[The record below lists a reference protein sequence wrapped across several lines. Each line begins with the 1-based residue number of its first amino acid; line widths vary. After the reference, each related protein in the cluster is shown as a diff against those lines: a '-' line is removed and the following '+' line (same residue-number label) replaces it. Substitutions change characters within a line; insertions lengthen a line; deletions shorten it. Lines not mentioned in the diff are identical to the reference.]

1 MREGRHEGRHGCCR
15 WRSIGRS
22 RRPWLQHR
30 DPRPKDKMP
39 TTAIVQYGYVSDV
52 LCVCVSVCLS
62 SVLLPHWCSVLPSS
76 LLWIHT
82 FRALVCVLLPAAAVL
97 TGGHGTPC
105 IQGRSRPQNS
115 GVARAG
121 AQHRRAPENKT
132 AAKPSGHFSKPE
144 MKNHALRGTP
154 AQQSAFINP
163 TARASAKQMPETKQ
177 ACQITPWTNG
187 LGSVGG
193 GFG

>member
-1 MREGRHEGRHGCCR
+1 MCCVFVSAFACLVFCCR
-15 WRSIGRS
+15 TGARCSLPLCCGFILS
-22 RRPWLQHR
+22 AL
-30 DPRPKDKMP
+30 
-39 TTAIVQYGYVSDV
+39 
-52 LCVCVSVCLS
+52 LCVCCCQ
-62 SVLLPHWCSVLPSS
+62 LLLCSQ
-76 LLWIHT
+76 
-82 FRALVCVLLPAAAVL
+82 L
-97 TGGHGTPC
+97 TGGHGAPC
-105 IQGRSRPQNS
+105 MQGRSRPQNS